1 MKSDREVKG
10 IFLTK
15 KNLKFEVFK
24 FYLLLK
30 FFVSKKDV
38 YHSDSSKLLFINVH
52 FHICKPIDVLKLFIS
67 TNIRVNHLL
76 KPLAFRHPQQFFRK
90 RFFLFFKLQNLASS
104 FFENFIA
111 ISFAFSQFFLLLK
124 RQLNCFLTIR
134 GTRVFHSL
142 RTRITLNK

>member
-52 FHICKPIDVLKLFIS
+52 FHICKPMDVLKLFIS

-76 KPLAFRHPQQFFRK
+76 KPLAFRHP
-90 RFFLFFKLQNLASS
+90 
-104 FFENFIA
+104 
-111 ISFAFSQFFLLLK
+111 
-124 RQLNCFLTIR
+124 
-134 GTRVFHSL
+134 
-142 RTRITLNK
+142 